1 MSLLTKILNFFPE
14 RKERKRLEGFKKRDP
29 EEYKKYI
36 EDPVKYEKD
45 REESIRKYWEERETR
60 QIEELRKRNPE
71 RRDMTEEDFYKRILY
86 ENYSTF
92 GYYFISGHR
101 SKEDQN
107 IWVHDIDE
115 DSRLDT
121 RIKFSESDVN
131 LIMTTDE
138 FKELI
143 ESQNYKSSESVE
155 VVSKILNEKGISF
168 VLREVVWDMSYG
180 SNR

>member
-1 MSLLTKILNFFPE
+1 MTIRDIFSEIINTPISELFLYLILISIVLSLLGWVV
-14 RKERKRLEGFKKRDP
+14 RKLLESETRNM
-29 EEYKKYI
+29 YLSQ
-36 EDPVKYEKD
+36 ED
-45 REESIRKYWEERETR
+45 RETR
-60 QIEELRKRNPE
+60 QIEELKEINPQ
-71 RRDMTEEDFYKRILY
+71 RQDLTEEDFYKRILY

-92 GYYFISGHR
+92 GYYYISGYTP
-101 SKEDQN
+101 KEEQN

-115 DSRLDT
+115 KSRLDT

-155 VVSKILNEKGISF
+155 VVGRILKERGILF
-168 VLREVVWDMSYG
+168 DLREVVLD
-180 SNR
+180 